1 MKILDDVLALKLVY
15 NIQNEIDVEQS
26 YNKLIKMCEHIVKWF
41 LRKYNPIILKYDL
54 IYDDVKQ
61 EMYIGLLRTVK
72 SCPVNCKNFYNW
84 LMPHLRGSCLNYFK
98 FNTNRITPNSENKEK
113 RLEEFKS
120 FSLNNNIN
128 EENEYLDLLGYNDSS
143 INDFLEHD
151 YNKYIYAKLKDFLCY
166 RFENIN
172 VDLYFDFYKLTFNE
186 LEHKYKKPILNIMRY
201 CTFITTVLKTD
212 YDFKIFCEKYL
223 KEIITE
229 RRFKQWEYQNKMN
242 GKIDV
247 THLLNDEIVT
257 NFSHTSML
265 NFEIGKNVEI
275 HNYFRV
281 RFPQQNLI

>member
-15 NIQNEIDVEQS
+15 NIQNEINVEQS

-41 LRKYNPIILKYDL
+41 LRKYTPIILKYNL

-61 EMYIGLLRTVK
+61 EMYIGLLRAVK
-72 SCPVNCKNFYNW
+72 SCPVDCKNFYNW

-98 FNTNRITPNSENKEK
+98 FNTNRITPDSENKEK

-151 YNKYIYAKLKDFLCY
+151 YNKYIYAKLKDFFLYY
-166 RFENIN
+166 RFENMN

-186 LEHKYKKPILNIMRY
+186 LEHKYKN
-201 CTFITTVLKTD
+201 
-212 YDFKIFCEKYL
+212 
-223 KEIITE
+223 
-229 RRFKQWEYQNKMN
+229 RF
-242 GKIDV
+242 
-247 THLLNDEIVT
+247 
-257 NFSHTSML
+257 
-265 NFEIGKNVEI
+265 
-275 HNYFRV
+275 
-281 RFPQQNLI
+281 